1 MNVRV
6 LVLYYSRH
14 GSTLALA
21 RHIARGINTVPQC
34 EAVMRTVPEITPSST
49 SSTETDPYIT
59 LDELKSCD
67 ALAMG
72 SPVWFGNMAAP
83 LKNFWDN
90 TSSLWIS
97 GDLIDKPG
105 CVFTSSSSMH
115 GGQESTL
122 LSMQL
127 PLLHHGMLLVGIPYS
142 EPALHTTSEGGT
154 PYGASHYSQN
164 ATRLSQDEQHLAQK
178 LGSRLAAL
186 ALRLKA

>member
-1 MNVRV
+1 M
-6 LVLYYSRH
+6 LYYSRH

-21 RHIARGINTVPQC
+21 RQIARGINAVPQC
-34 EAVMRTVPEITPSST
+34 EAIMRTVPELDASPGNPA
-49 SSTETDPYIT
+49 DPYIT
-59 LDELKSCD
+59 LDDLKTCD

-83 LKNFWDN
+83 LKHFWDQ

-105 CVFTSSSSMH
+105 CVFTSSSSLH

-127 PLLHHGMLLVGIPYS
+127 PLLHHGMLLAGIPYS
-142 EPALHTTSEGGT
+142 EPELHTTSDGGT
-154 PYGASHYSQN
+154 PYGASHHSQKTAPLSQN
-164 ATRLSQDEQHLAQK
+164 EQLLAQK
-178 LGSRLAAL
+178 LGSRLANL
-186 ALRLKA
+186 AIRLSASAESQIQS